1 MKKIYVVLFSL
12 ATLLASAPGLKAQSQ
27 AEIEA
32 FFKSLTFPHNVQIDT
47 TTSDQ
52 VGFLKDI
59 STPDED
65 GNYWLK
71 LEAFAKGE
79 GIKSNE
85 AKPSDI
91 ILVLDLSSSMSR
103 FNYISNSTEYKAL
116 PSQAFT
122 YNNYDDDLFRTSTGN
137 TREANYFYKHTDDKF
152 YEVEREQSGNTYYLH
167 YTVGTGDSATTYYL
181 SGTGTTTTRTGVN
194 NAGSTI
200 WTGVLYH
207 STRLDALIDAT
218 TAFVGSIYEND
229 QQARADAEDF
239 AGNRIAIITYNG
251 SGAGDT
257 KVAVNWTQV
266 NEDIT
271 KNADGTYSGNMIT
284 SINGFKTDSG
294 TRPDVGLSLAISDLV
309 PNRRESAS
317 LTVLLFTDGYPV
329 EDQNT
334 AGAGSDASKFT
345 WVHANNSIYYAHVL
359 KDTYNA
365 NLFTVGMIEE
375 EFEPDGAW
383 ATTANADNNNN
394 FWPYRNYLRVLYL
407 MDLLSSN
414 YPDATIAQNSTSTW
428 NITTSDGAISV
439 SGLSTG
445 DKDPEGN
452 YFQLVDDKTDLSD
465 IFDVIAG
472 VSGSSPATGM
482 TEESSAVDVVS
493 SSFVLPDGT
502 DADDI
507 YVFTAPYKY
516 NSGDGSFYFGDVT
529 FAPYSDSTFVDYE
542 LRDDGKYH
550 LVDRNADVDDGI
562 NVVVSTTDKKIT
574 VTGFDYADNWVGPV
588 YKDETKTTVERA
600 HGYKV
605 IILIPVRSNPD
616 AIGGPNVETN
626 GDGSG
631 LYDKDGKPLVPFV
644 SPKVSLPVNL
654 HINTT
659 GLAIGESAKYTIK
672 RKVGDGAWQYV
683 TSVFVTRHKGQ
694 GSDDPIVYIKGLPPV
709 GNDGEYIYAIE
720 EDKWDW
726 SYSLDSVTGIGKTGD
741 VTISGDD
748 LKTTDITTDL
758 FIVNPIT
765 FNNSK
770 TEGLAPK
777 VRYSESKATNT
788 FGTGSKAGVGY
799 DDYKTNTKEGRA
811 DKIIVVS
818 SDDK

>member
-32 FFKSLTFPHNVQIDT
+32 FYKSLTFPHNVQIDT
-47 TTSDQ
+47 TTSNQ

-59 STPDED
+59 STPDDD

-103 FNYISNSTEYKAL
+103 FNYVTDNTEYKAL
-116 PSQAFT
+116 ASQAFT
-122 YNNYDDDLFRTSTGN
+122 YNNYDDDLFRTSGTN
-137 TREANYFYKHTDDKF
+137 AREANYFYKHTDNKF
-152 YEVEREQSGNTYYLH
+152 YEVEREQSGNTCYLH

-181 SGTGTTTTRTGVN
+181 SGTSTTTTRTGAN
-194 NAGSTI
+194 GANSTI

-207 STRLDALIDAT
+207 ATRLDALKDAT
-218 TAFVGSIYEND
+218 KAFVGTIYEND
-229 QQARADAEDF
+229 QQARSSVSDF
-239 AGNRIAIITYNG
+239 AGNRIAIVTY
-251 SGAGDT
+251 AGDDAVR
-257 KVAVNWTQV
+257 VASGWTQV

-271 KNADGTYSGNMIT
+271 KNTDGTYSGSLIT
-284 SINGFKTDSG
+284 TINDFTTDSG
-294 TRPDVGLSLAISDLV
+294 TRPDVGLSTTILQLI
-309 PNRRESAS
+309 PGRREDAT
-317 LTVLLFTDGYPV
+317 LNVLLFTDGYPV
-329 EDQNT
+329 QSQNT
-334 AGAGSDASKFT
+334 AGEGSDAEKFT
-345 WVHANNSIYYAHVL
+345 WIHANNTIWFSHIL
-359 KDTYNA
+359 KDTHKA
-365 NLFTVGMIEE
+365 NLFTVGMIQEVA
-375 EFEPDGAW
+375 P
-383 ATTANADNNNN
+383 ADND
-394 FWPYRNYLRVLYL
+394 WHYRNYKRVLYL
-407 MDLLSSN
+407 MDLISSN
-414 YPDATIAQNSTSTW
+414 YPDAAINQQNSSSEWEIANNGQGT
-428 NITTSDGAISV
+428 ITV
-439 SGLSTG
+439 SGLTTG
-445 DKDPEGN
+445 TKDPEGN
-452 YFQLVDDKTDLSD
+452 YFQLVNAETDLSQ

-516 NSGDGSFYFGDVT
+516 NSSNGTFFFGDVT
-529 FAPYSDSTFVDYE
+529 LAPYSDSTFVDYE
-542 LRDDGKYH
+542 LRDDGKYYI
-550 LVDRNADVDDGI
+550 VDREADVDAGI
-562 NVVVSTTDKKIT
+562 DVEVSTTDKKIT

-588 YKDETKTTVERA
+588 YVDETKTTVDRA

-631 LYDKDGKPLVPFV
+631 LYDKDGNPLVPFV
-644 SPKVSLPVNL
+644 SPTVSLPVNL

-672 RKVGDGAWQYV
+672 RKVGDGAWEYV

-694 GSDDPIVYIKGLPPV
+694 SDEDPIVYIKGLPPV
-709 GNDGEYIYAIE
+709 GEDGEYIYAIE

-726 SYSLDSVTGIGKTGD
+726 SYTLESVTGIGKTGD

-788 FGTGSKAGVGY
+788 FGTGGGVGY
-799 DDYKTNTKEGRA
+799 DDYKSNGRTV
-811 DKIIVVS
+811 IEIENS
-818 SDDK
+818 SSRGR